1 MGIRRIVWYPDPV
14 LREKSEEIRDIDSEI
29 KELAQDM
36 LDTMYENNGIGLA
49 APQVGITKRLITVDI
64 TGPDKRENPI
74 IMVNPEIIER
84 RGEAEG
90 EEGCLSFPE
99 FKVNVKR
106 AASLKVRYLDL
117 DGQEHIV
124 DANEL
129 FAICLQ
135 HEIDHLDGRL
145 LIDYAS
151 SLKKKMYE
159 NKIKKLRKYRKK

>member
-1 MGIRRIVWYPDPV
+1 MGIRKIVCYPDPV
-14 LREKSEEIRDIDSEI
+14 LRKKSEEIKEIDDNI

-36 LDTMYENNGIGLA
+36 LDTMYKNNGIGLA
-49 APQVGITKRLITVDI
+49 APQVGVTKRLITVDI
-64 TGPDKRENPI
+64 TGPEKRENPI
-74 IMVNPEIIER
+74 VMVNPEIVDK

-90 EEGCLSFPE
+90 EEGCLSFPG

-106 AASLKVRYLDL
+106 AATLKVKYLDL
-117 DGQEHIV
+117 SGEEHIV
-124 DANEL
+124 DADEL

-145 LIDYAS
+145 LIDYAG

-159 NKIKKLRKYRKK
+159 KKIKKIQKQRSK